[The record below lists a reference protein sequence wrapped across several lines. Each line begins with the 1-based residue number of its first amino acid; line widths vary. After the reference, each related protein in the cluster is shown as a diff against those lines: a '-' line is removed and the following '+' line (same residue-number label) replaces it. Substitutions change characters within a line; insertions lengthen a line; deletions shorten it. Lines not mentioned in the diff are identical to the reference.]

1 MPITLINRLMITI
14 EHGFRMS
21 FVAPTGFHAAAPG
34 MARLSTE
41 AGDDPEMAGG
51 RGWANQKDGSK
62 EEGVDIL
69 RR

>member
-1 MPITLINRLMITI
+1 
-14 EHGFRMS
+14 MS